1 MFPAAERYLALAARG
16 RNEWWR
22 YLAGVVTVIF
32 FFEFLGY
39 VPYWLAMQYTDFGP
53 REQFIGLNAG
63 MLVGF
68 AGLAIAV
75 IGLHRRTLLS
85 LITPYARFDWR
96 RALTGAAV
104 WAGFAA
110 VFSVRSEEHTSE
122 TPVTSLSR
130 MPSSA

>member
-22 YLAGVVTVIF
+22 YLAGVITVIF

-39 VPYWLAMQYTDFGP
+39 VPYWLAMQYTDFGS

-68 AGLAIAV
+68 AVWLYGAPDRAKTLADRWPKLHQGSLNKCQFSWFCENKITNRAKEALERLRNA
-75 IGLHRRTLLS
+75 IG
-85 LITPYARFDWR
+85 
-96 RALTGAAV
+96 G
-104 WAGFAA
+104 
-110 VFSVRSEEHTSE
+110 
-122 TPVTSLSR
+122 
-130 MPSSA
+130 SSKTE